1 MLKYERLIDG
11 DLCNERKNPL
21 KPNNSHGDPLA
32 CSLHKRHCGGVGP
45 CVDTTT
51 QRTNIC
57 PPVIEDFRVA
67 IGCCGNKN
75 DGDSRRVVCCVP
87 LPLSHT
93 PPPLLWCSWLSPMWH
108 RINKRKWLFRS
119 GEYPLSGD
127 GLCWFDTHKPFYA
140 ALRPLLRTLQSGYHP
155 IKLAQF
161 PISLSASITSS
172 DLFDSIMN
180 WRNLNFPSTVREF
193 REHRT

>member
-32 CSLHKRHCGGVGP
+32 CPLHKRHCGGVGP

-75 DGDSRRVVCCVP
+75 DGDRRRVVCCVP
-87 LPLSHT
+87 LPPTLPH
-93 PPPLLWCSWLSPMWH
+93 PCFGAPDCSQ
-108 RINKRKWLFRS
+108 
-119 GEYPLSGD
+119 
-127 GLCWFDTHKPFYA
+127 CDT
-140 ALRPLLRTLQSGYHP
+140 G
-155 IKLAQF
+155 
-161 PISLSASITSS
+161 
-172 DLFDSIMN
+172 
-180 WRNLNFPSTVREF
+180 
-193 REHRT
+193 